1 MEMDLDV
8 TFREEYGRFVKT
20 VRSFGSFRTL
30 NELTELTAA
39 MDLTGLTI

>member
-1 MEMDLDV
+1 MEMDLYV
-8 TFREEYGRFVKT
+8 TFREEYGRFIKT
-20 VRSFGSFRTL
+20 VRSFRTL